1 MVDAKQIGQFV
12 NICRKEKG
20 LTQKQLGEKLGVTEK
35 AVSKWETGRSIP
47 DISIIELLCAE
58 LDIQV
63 SELLAGKRIAVKD
76 YKAETEKL
84 LMLSFNTK
92 QLYRGQLCLDAMTL
106 IAVFLACL
114 PFLMTDA
121 GRFLPKI
128 NFLSI
133 SCWCAAIVLAVIVS
147 YMNKKLPG
155 RDIRL
160 TSLKIELLWSVAYFV
175 FIMGAV
181 IFNIV
186 RRGQAENISAGE
198 KGMIMWIVLIGLIG
212 AVAIGSFT
220 VRVRKWY
227 YQEEKKS

>member
-1 MVDAKQIGQFV
+1 MVDAKQIGRFV

-47 DISIIELLCAE
+47 DISIIEPLCAE
-58 LDIQV
+58 FDIQV
-63 SELLAGKRIAVKD
+63 SELLAGKRIAAKD
-76 YKAETEKL
+76 YKTETEKL

-106 IAVFLACL
+106 IAVFLTCL

-121 GRFLPKI
+121 GMFLPKI
-128 NFLSI
+128 NFLNI
-133 SCWCAAIVLAVIVS
+133 SCWCAAAVLAVIVS

-155 RDIRL
+155 RNIRL
-160 TSLKIELLWSVAYFV
+160 TSLKMELLWAVLYFA
-175 FIMGAV
+175 FMMGIA

-186 RRGQAENISAGE
+186 RRGQAENVFAEE
-198 KGMIMWIVLIGLIG
+198 KGMLMWIVLIGLIG
-212 AVAIGSFT
+212 TVAVGSFT

-227 YQEEKKS
+227 YKDGKKS